1 MTSGYSAWRALGAYL
16 VISVVAGCGEVRI
29 MQQSEDGHWLQPRAA
44 AGLVA
49 DPRSP
54 IPDVPMPVGFVPVPS
69 KCRAGATS
77 TARNVVHVYEGRA
90 TMRDA
95 VTFYRSQPP
104 QHDWQFLGEQ
114 AMGSEV
120 MMWYERGPE
129 RLSVQLSRSGGTVR
143 ATVGIADGWASF
155 PGAVP
160 GAGTVPGSTLGAASV
175 NNSAWLKP

>member
-1 MTSGYSAWRALGAYL
+1 MTSRPSAWHAICAYL
-16 VISVVAGCGEVRI
+16 LLTAIAGCSEVRL
-29 MQQSEDGHWLQPRAA
+29 MHQSEDGHWLPPRAA
-44 AGLVA
+44 SGLVA

-77 TARNVVHVYEGRA
+77 VSRNVVHVYEGRA

-95 VTFYRSQPP
+95 VAFYRAQPP

-114 AMGSEV
+114 AVGSEV

-129 RLSVQLSRSGGTVR
+129 RLTVQLSRSGGTVR
-143 ATVGIADGWASF
+143 AIVGIADQLASF
-155 PGAVP
+155 PGGVP
-160 GAGTVPGSTLGAASV
+160 APAFYPALGAADRGD
-175 NNSAWLKP
+175 AWLKP

>member
-1 MTSGYSAWRALGAYL
+1 MSSRLSARRALSAYL
-16 VISVVAGCGEVRI
+16 VLTAIAGCGEVRL
-29 MQQSEDGHWLQPRAA
+29 MQQSEDGHWLAPRAA

-77 TARNVVHVYEGRA
+77 TSRNVVHVYEGRA

-95 VTFYRSQPP
+95 VSFYRSQPL

-114 AMGSEV
+114 AVGSEV

-129 RLSVQLSRSGGTVR
+129 RLTVQLGRSGGTVR
-143 ATVGIADGWASF
+143 ATVGIADQLASF
-155 PGAVP
+155 PGGVP
-160 GAGTVPGSTLGAASV
+160 APNFYPAMGAASRGD
-175 NNSAWLKP
+175 AWLKP